1 MPYGWKAFIWACF
14 LVLGWN
20 MGFSVGS
27 NGLEGVKVEYKGVVG
42 SGRRITIP
50 RIYVW
55 TYELWEGSVVDVTM
69 YNESLKNS
77 SFLARIQQGFR
88 IQIPR
93 IEYEDLEL
101 KPGSIVKV
109 HLKKIEREKKV

>member
-1 MPYGWKAFIWACF
+1 
-14 LVLGWN
+14 
-20 MGFSVGS
+20 
-27 NGLEGVKVEYKGVVG
+27 LEGIDVAYKGVVG

-50 RIYVW
+50 RIYVS

-77 SFLARIQQGFR
+77 RFLARIQQGFR

-101 KPGSIVKV
+101 KPGSILEV
-109 HLKKIEREKKV
+109 HLMKIEKRKESAKSGE